1 MKGDTNMFLST
12 ASIAE
17 IMLICLWGATPSSET
32 SKYFKQLL
40 NLAEFK
46 NADIFDHV
54 ADTDSSAYSNTLS
67 RDSIVMDKTKIFA
80 NTNINILNGF
90 RNVIGEYFYSEID
103 NLNFSNVNETT
114 ATINEWCAKNTDNKI
129 EKIIDCKE
137 IEPKACLIFANVV
150 YFKAELL
157 KQFHACNTV
166 ASDFFLENGQKS
178 QVQMMNMTEDLFT
191 CDNVSGLNARVCEL
205 PFKFENLF
213 MSIILP
219 KTTCDAKLEDIENE
233 IEQLTLKKAFEQKR
247 SEKRVR
253 IQLPKLKFDYN
264 LEVCKKSPPLAQIK
278 RFCGY

>member
-1 MKGDTNMFLST
+1 MFLST

-17 IMLICLWGATPSSET
+17 IMLVCLWGAKPSSET
-32 SKYFKQLL
+32 SNYFKHLL

-54 ADTDSSAYSNTLS
+54 AATDSNAYSNTLS

-80 NTNINILNGF
+80 NTNINIQNEF
-90 RNVIGEYFYSEID
+90 RKVVREYFYSEID
-103 NLNFSNVNETT
+103 NLNFSNAAQTT
-114 ATINEWCAKNTDNKI
+114 AAINEWCAKNTENKI
-129 EKIIDCKE
+129 ENVIIDRNE
-137 IEPKACLIFANVV
+137 IEQKPCLLFANVV

-157 KQFHACNTV
+157 KQFQACNTV
-166 ASDFFLENGQKS
+166 ASDFFLENGQQS

-191 CDNVSGLNARVCEL
+191 CENVPGLNARVCEL

-219 KTTCDAKLEDIENE
+219 KTSHDAKLEEIENE
-233 IEQLTLKKAFEQKR
+233 IEHLTLKKAFEQK

-264 LEVCKKSPPLAQIK
+264 LEVCKKSSICK
-278 RFCGY
+278 